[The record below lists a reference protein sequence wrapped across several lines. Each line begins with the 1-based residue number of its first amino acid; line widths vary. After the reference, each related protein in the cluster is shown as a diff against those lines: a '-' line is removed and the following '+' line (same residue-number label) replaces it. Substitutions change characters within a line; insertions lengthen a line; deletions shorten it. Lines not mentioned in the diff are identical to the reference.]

1 MRGLWIL
8 MSAAVA
14 FTAAPALHAGPAVII
29 PRSSCAPDFS
39 VCQVEAPPVVF
50 TQVTNGT
57 TYHLQDEAF
66 LSWYMHSNFGVNGKY
81 SYLGTFTTPGTL
93 CGPG

>member
-1 MRGLWIL
+1 MP
-8 MSAAVA
+8 
-14 FTAAPALHAGPAVII
+14 TPAKLPGFGGACIVNFETGDPLESPPA
-29 PRSSCAPDFS
+29 
-39 VCQVEAPPVVF
+39 VF

-66 LSWYMHSNFGVNGKY
+66 LWWYMHGASFGVNDFFSYTGKFVT
-81 SYLGTFTTPGTL
+81 SSSL